1 MRLVRF
7 ANELVNYTIP
17 GQVSATPYFG
27 GTRQQ
32 SVVTAGMIGAFDTYG
47 DAPFPDTDET
57 VTTSWWLEADTPT
70 ELRTLVDEV
79 YRLKSAGLGRLFIDP
94 QNGNALRWTRAKVAR
109 VDASENV
116 AARPHKRLR
125 VTVEWYIATPR
136 WYSRADATYAADG
149 SETITTPRVNDVG
162 PLTSGDTLTITNNGN
177 AEAQGVF
184 TFTPKDEGAV
194 FFGDG
199 YRFGDPGLYF
209 GSLGGGNVTRPGLLR
224 RNAAGT
230 ILQRVFSTT
239 SNLPTPYTV
248 NSEDLTVTTY
258 SAFNTLTGT
267 WLTIPPGA
275 TTFEAFTLNSSV
287 YWLTVEFWDTWVSG

>member
-70 ELRTLVDEV
+70 ELRALVDEV

-125 VTVEWYIATPR
+125 V
-136 WYSRADATYAADG
+136 
-149 SETITTPRVNDVG
+149 
-162 PLTSGDTLTITNNGN
+162 
-177 AEAQGVF
+177 
-184 TFTPKDEGAV
+184 
-194 FFGDG
+194 
-199 YRFGDPGLYF
+199 
-209 GSLGGGNVTRPGLLR
+209 
-224 RNAAGT
+224 
-230 ILQRVFSTT
+230 
-239 SNLPTPYTV
+239 
-248 NSEDLTVTTY
+248 
-258 SAFNTLTGT
+258 
-267 WLTIPPGA
+267 
-275 TTFEAFTLNSSV
+275 
-287 YWLTVEFWDTWVSG
+287 